1 METIVEPGAKTGVTR
16 TFASCGTPVTVTDP
30 CWATAAEVASRRVR
44 VILATVA
51 RAVTAWSGDETGAA
65 ASLIATGTD
74 VRGDTARDIARDPAR
89 DTGYTVATKDPLEAG
104 PGSGVP

>member
-1 METIVEPGAKTGVTR
+1 
-16 TFASCGTPVTVTDP
+16 
-30 CWATAAEVASRRVR
+30 
-44 VILATVA
+44 VA
-51 RAVTAWSGDETGAA
+51 RAVTAWSGDETGAD

-89 DTGYTVATKDPLEAG
+89 DTGYIVATKDPLEAG